1 METYENVPLLSVN
14 VSDVSIFSFKAIF
27 VGLAIKFE
35 MTSQGFLLLVY
46 YQSYQDAPLDL
57 ISIQTN

>member
-1 METYENVPLLSVN
+1 METYEKVALLSVN

-35 MTSQGFLLLVY
+35 MTSKGFLLLVD
-46 YQSYQDAPLDL
+46 YQSLSRFIVTFNFHP
-57 ISIQTN
+57 N

>member
-1 METYENVPLLSVN
+1 METYENVSLLSVN

-35 MTSQGFLLLVY
+35 MTSKGFLLLVD
-46 YQSYQDAPLDL
+46 YQSLSRFIVTFNFHP
-57 ISIQTN
+57 N